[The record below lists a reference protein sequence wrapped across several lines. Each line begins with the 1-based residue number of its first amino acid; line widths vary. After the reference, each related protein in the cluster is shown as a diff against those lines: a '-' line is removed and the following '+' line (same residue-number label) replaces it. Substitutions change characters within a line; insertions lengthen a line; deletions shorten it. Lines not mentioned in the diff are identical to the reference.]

1 MKVLVFL
8 LAVSSC
14 SAQIKTLQVFSEFTR
29 VDPFGN
35 IVPQDKGTAEPRH
48 ILSPGFPRNGWSSLR
63 IVATFD
69 KPTAYS
75 LDIGQNP
82 ENAVKVTLYKEVF
95 EKHGDQWYPD
105 RLEQVK
111 VPYEAVFAEAI
122 PGQKVVTFW
131 LDMWVD
137 AKAPVDR
144 IKVEPQLW
152 VSYAEDWFT
161 YPMEVR
167 ILESVLPNV
176 SVAGAEL
183 PPVTARTDAAA
194 MGPLRAAVCG
204 IKETPVP
211 TALNARAMI
220 RRNVMQHMAAR
231 HPMRT
236 PRLLKLT
243 GAATP
248 EAWCSSKAQ
257 PTVGPEWYLRLRDA
271 MFQ

>member
-1 MKVLVFL
+1 MKALVFL
-8 LAVSSC
+8 FAVNC
-14 SAQIKTLQVFSEFTR
+14 CFGQIKTLQVFSEFTR
-29 VDPFGN
+29 IDPFGN
-35 IVPQDKGTAEPRH
+35 IVPPDKGTAEPRH

-63 IVATFD
+63 VVATFD
-69 KPTAYS
+69 KSTAYT

-95 EKHGDQWYPD
+95 EKHGEQWYPD

-152 VSYAEDWFT
+152 VSYADDWFT

-167 ILESVLPNV
+167 ILEFVLPNV
-176 SVAGAEL
+176 TASGAEL
-183 PPVTARTDAAA
+183 PAVTARSDAAV
-194 MGPLRAAVCG
+194 MGPLRTAVCG
-204 IKETPVP
+204 TKETPAS

-220 RRNVMQHMAAR
+220 RRNVMQHMAAKN
-231 HPMRT
+231 PMRT
-236 PRLLKLT
+236 PRLLKVS

-248 EAWCSSKAQ
+248 DAWCASKVQ
-257 PTVGPEWYLRLRDA
+257 PAVGPEWYLRLRDG